1 MLITDRQWK
10 DTGMA
15 RDIDLNSL
23 EGAMGRIQSNW
34 IWFLA
39 FGLGLVLL
47 GLVAFANLFVTT
59 LATIFVLGMLML
71 AAGIAHIVLA
81 IRSRNSSRFWVWLV
95 SGLLYAAA
103 GLLVI
108 VNPLLASTVITL
120 FVALALLVAGVGRL
134 WAGLGSSADREKIWF
149 IVSGVLTM
157 LTGVL
162 IATGWPVNSL
172 WVVGL
177 FLAVDLL
184 IQGFAYASFGL
195 ALRTAK

>member
-1 MLITDRQWK
+1 
-10 DTGMA
+10 MA

-23 EGAMGRIQSNW
+23 KGAMGRIQSNW

>member
-1 MLITDRQWK
+1 
-10 DTGMA
+10 
-15 RDIDLNSL
+15 
-23 EGAMGRIQSNW
+23 MGRIQSNW

-59 LATIFVLGMLML
+59 LATIFMLGILML

-81 IRSRNSSRFWVWLV
+81 IRGRNSSRFWVWLV

-108 VNPLLASTVITL
+108 VNPLLASAVMTL
-120 FVALALLVAGVGRL
+120 FIALALLVAGVARL
-134 WAGLGSSADREKIWF
+134 CVGLGSSAGREKIWF
-149 IVSGVLTM
+149 IASGVLTM
-157 LTGVL
+157 LTGLL

-195 ALRTAK
+195 ALRTTK